1 MRRLAAGMLAASLT
15 LAACGGATGG
25 ADSLL
30 ATIANHPA
38 AIGTGFQRIMFG
50 LVNQST
56 GEFVE
61 SQFLDAVVTLRDEN
75 GAPLDTRKADFMW
88 IVPNVR
94 GLYVLQLEFP
104 EPGLYQLTINV
115 GDGEVGPIG
124 IQALADPVVV
134 SKGEVAPL
142 SATRTSADHDIAE
155 ISSDP
160 EPDPDFY
167 TQSVADAIASGPTVI
182 VFATPRWCRSAACG
196 PLLSQ
201 VKELAPAFPQLNFV
215 HVEVYENVQ
224 AASFDELI
232 LVPAIEEWGLPT
244 EPWVFVVNGD
254 GIVTAALEGAASG
267 EELVASFNAV
277 LP

>member
-1 MRRLAAGMLAASLT
+1 MVAASLVVS
-15 LAACGGATGG
+15 ACGGAAGG
-25 ADSLL
+25 GDELI
-30 ATIANHPA
+30 ATVANHPA

-50 LVNQST
+50 LVNQRT

-61 SQFLDAVVTLRDEN
+61 SQFLDAIVTLRDEN
-75 GAPLDTRKADFMW
+75 GAPLETREADFMW

-115 GDGEVGPIG
+115 GDSEVGPVG
-124 IQALADPVVV
+124 VQALADPVVV
-134 SKGEVAPL
+134 TRGEPAPP
-142 SATRTSADHDIAE
+142 STTKTSAGHEISE

-160 EPDPDFY
+160 EPDPSFY
-167 TQSVADAIASGPTVI
+167 EMSVADAIADGPTVI
-182 VFATPRWCRSAACG
+182 VFATPRWCRSSACG
-196 PLLSQ
+196 PLLDQ

-215 HVEVYENVQ
+215 HVEIYDNLD
-224 AASFDELI
+224 AASFDELL
-232 LVPAIEEWGLPT
+232 LVPAVEEWGLPT

-267 EELVASFNAV
+267 EELVSSFNAV